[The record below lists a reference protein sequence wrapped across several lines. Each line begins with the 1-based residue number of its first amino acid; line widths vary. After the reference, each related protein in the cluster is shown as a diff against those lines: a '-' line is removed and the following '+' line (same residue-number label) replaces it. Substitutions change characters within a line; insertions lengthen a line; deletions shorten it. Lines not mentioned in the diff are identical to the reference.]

1 MLPSSRPARV
11 LVVDDEADLRE
22 LVAFR
27 LSCDGYEVT
36 ELGSGVELLRKLRP
50 ADAPVDDFDIVV
62 MDVRMPQLSGI
73 DALAS
78 LRASGCALPVLL
90 MSGFPDAATGARA
103 LALDAPLL
111 AKPFELSDLS
121 ARVGELLA
129 RAARPA
135 TEKATR

>member
-1 MLPSSRPARV
+1 VPPTCRPARV
-11 LVVDDEADLRE
+11 LVVDDEPDLRE

-27 LSCDGYEVT
+27 LSSDGYEVT
-36 ELGSGVELLRKLRP
+36 ELASGVELLRTLRR
-50 ADAPVDDFDIVV
+50 ADAPGDFDIVV

-78 LRASGCALPVLL
+78 LRASGCALPVIL
-90 MSGFPDAATGARA
+90 MSGSPDAATGARA

-111 AKPFELSDLS
+111 AKPFELRDLS

-129 RAARPA
+129 RAERPE
-135 TEKATR
+135 EKATR